1 MMEETILTKAKKYL
15 LKLKKKQTI
24 KNLNELNEL
33 KQVIEEL
40 DSITYKIKEW
50 REIESEFR
58 NKQK

>member
-15 LKLKKKQTI
+15 LKLKKKQNI
-24 KNLNELNEL
+24 KNLTELNEL
-33 KQVIEEL
+33 KQIIEEI

>member
-1 MMEETILTKAKKYL
+1 MNEEIVLSKAKKYL
-15 LKLKKKQTI
+15 VKLKKQQVI
-24 KNLNELNEL
+24 KKITELNEL
-33 KQVIEEL
+33 KQVIEEI

>member
-1 MMEETILTKAKKYL
+1 MNEEIVLSKAKKYL
-15 LKLKKKQTI
+15 VKLKKHQAI
-24 KNLNELNEL
+24 KKIAELNEL
-33 KQVIEEL
+33 KQVIEEI